1 MPHVRREAGCLVTP
15 QQRAQWAYVEPQR
28 AYVMRRVARKIREP
42 FVEDVAQLV
51 MMRAYILIME
61 NRTTFETARDPRG
74 AVRGWLTLIV
84 RGVVS
89 DWLRTSTTGWIR
101 HGTQLP
107 KSLPGPD
114 PLAALEAREALRQV
128 PRGLTAREVKMLDA
142 IGQGRTLAE
151 TGAALGLRP
160 GTVAMAVRTVRIY
173 LRHRRAHRG

>member
-1 MPHVRREAGCLVTP
+1 MTP

-28 AYVMRRVARKIREP
+28 GYVLRRVGRFIREP
-42 FVEDVAQLV
+42 FVEDVVQLV
-51 MMRAYILIME
+51 MMRAFILITE
-61 NRTTFETARDPRG
+61 GRTTFEAARDPRS

-107 KSLPGPD
+107 KSLAGPD

-142 IGQGRTLAE
+142 IGQGRTLEE

-160 GTVAMAVRTVRIY
+160 GTVGEALRRLRVY